1 MNLLYFILVS
11 FVVCEITCLVV
22 CGERLLRI
30 SPGKKEEDLPD
41 LDKLLKK

>member
-1 MNLLYFILVS
+1 MNLLYFIFVS

-22 CGERLLRI
+22 CDESLLLI
-30 SPGKKEEDLPD
+30 SPRKKEEDFFD